1 MPVDGSTFLTTASVS
16 CDLPGLAAL
25 MAPLSIFMPAISS
38 AATAALASVR
48 AVQNTADTVTN
59 FFIGFL
65 QIEFAAQACQWV
77 LREVEA
83 VPRFSF
89 GCAQSSGVAAAA
101 RRPG

>member
-16 CDLPGLAAL
+16 CDLPGFAVL

-38 AATAALASVR
+38 AAIAALASVS

-65 QIEFAAQACQWV
+65 QSGIAARVCQWV

-89 GCAQSSGVAAAA
+89 GCARFSGVAVAT
-101 RRPG
+101 RRPE